1 MIFTATVPPSRSP
14 KSLSFFLSSFF
25 YVSGGCF
32 HHTACIARFV
42 KDVAASCRFHGR
54 LPSSLHIFRPLSF
67 SHLFPSLA
75 LFFPPHFR
83 CLSVNE
89 LCVSSPSSSLAS
101 GRRFFFSFSFLKM
114 RTVWER
120 SLARWHSH
128 MYQGLVGRSTPRS
141 AHSLCPLHHAS
152 SAICEQC
159 VKSKT
164 DTPFP

>member
-1 MIFTATVPPSRSP
+1 M
-14 KSLSFFLSSFF
+14 SLLLPLFLFL
-25 YVSGGCF
+25 CLW
-32 HHTACIARFV
+32 RL
-42 KDVAASCRFHGR
+42 
-54 LPSSLHIFRPLSF
+54 LPSHRLHRQVCEGCRCQLSF
-67 SHLFPSLA
+67 SWTAAKLSPYLPSVVIFSFIPISCSL
-75 LFFPPHFR
+75 FPPHFR

-101 GRRFFFSFSFLKM
+101 GRRFFFFSFSFLKM
-114 RTVWER
+114 RTVWKR

-128 MYQGLVGRSTPRS
+128 MYQGRVGRSTPRS